1 MIRTLRARH
10 RKLVAIVGLVAGI
23 LGVAGLLARRTV
35 PDVVLPAPLLED
47 AVPIL
52 EPVPPS

>member
-10 RKLVAIVGLVAGI
+10 RVLMAIVGLLAGI
-23 LGVAGLLARRTV
+23 LGLAGLLARRTV
-35 PDVVLPAPLLED
+35 PDVVLPAPIVED

-52 EPVPPS
+52 EPVSPP